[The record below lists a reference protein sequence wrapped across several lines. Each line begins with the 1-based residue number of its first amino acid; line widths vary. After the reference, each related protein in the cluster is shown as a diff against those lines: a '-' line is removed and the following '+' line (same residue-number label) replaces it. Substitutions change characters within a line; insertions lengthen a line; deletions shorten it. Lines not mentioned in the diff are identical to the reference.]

1 MNDTK
6 VGRKLKYGEKTVL
19 MRVPGS
25 MVPDVE
31 KMLKA
36 REVYTDKWF
45 ESQLPTA
52 AIDLVD
58 QISKMVSAV
67 VEQSNNA
74 YRRDLELF
82 IKLAAPDVKPVFI
95 GLLEDWE
102 ASLPNSQ
109 HNHVSHRKNVRYLL
123 DGVLNANA

>member
-45 ESQLPTA
+45 ETQLPTA

-58 QISKMVSAV
+58 QIAKLINTV
-67 VEQSNNA
+67 VEQSNSA

-82 IKLAAPDVKPVFI
+82 IKLAAPDVKPVFTC
-95 GLLEDWE
+95 LLEDWE
-102 ASLPNSQ
+102 ASLPTPT
-109 HNHVSHRKNVRYLL
+109 HNIISHRKNVKYLL
-123 DGVLNANA
+123 DGVLNAN